1 MQCLD
6 FFSLLCTVWALT
18 AVCILPD
25 FMVLSSGVPK
35 GRSRVHRSQFEAFLP
50 RICMGVAFGTFI
62 YLVPKKSKSIAHL
75 PGADYLIA
83 AKF

>member
-6 FFSLLCTVWALT
+6 FFLLCTVWALT

-25 FMVLSSGVPK
+25 FMWFLSSGVPK
-35 GRSRVHRSQFEAFLP
+35 GRSRVHEASLKLLP
-50 RICMGVAFGTFI
+50 RICMGVGFWDVYLLGT
-62 YLVPKKSKSIAHL
+62 KKSKSIAHL